1 MVLVRSRIAKD
12 FVRGLLVLISI
23 TSMIAP
29 AYPASIPSNQREIH
43 VLNRLGCGSRPGDIE
58 RVRSMDVD
66 RYIAEQLHPASIPLP
81 DSLKSKLSGLET
93 LGRSAPDLFVE
104 YGPPSY
110 AANKGDKEAAQ
121 KARQRAR
128 VIVDQA
134 IDARL
139 LRAVESPRQLEE
151 VMVNFWFN
159 HFNIFAQKE
168 LDRLWVGSYEEEA
181 IRPYAFGHFRDLL
194 GAAAKH
200 PAMLF

>member
-43 VLNRLGCGSRPGDIE
+43 VLNRLGFGSRPGDIE

-93 LGRSAPDLFVE
+93 LEIGRASC
-104 YGPPSY
+104 
-110 AANKGDKEAAQ
+110 
-121 KARQRAR
+121 R
-128 VIVDQA
+128 
-134 IDARL
+134 
-139 LRAVESPRQLEE
+139 
-151 VMVNFWFN
+151 
-159 HFNIFAQKE
+159 
-168 LDRLWVGSYEEEA
+168 
-181 IRPYAFGHFRDLL
+181 
-194 GAAAKH
+194 
-200 PAMLF
+200 